1 MLYSSCKNSVVEAIQ
16 KVKHKILSYK
26 NAILD
31 MELTC
36 NAIFYQLYS
45 IDIAKK
51 VEVDGGAELTE
62 DFLHSEIHP
71 VITINII
78 TFHII
83 T

>member
-1 MLYSSCKNSVVEAIQ
+1 
-16 KVKHKILSYK
+16 
-26 NAILD
+26 

-36 NAIFYQLYS
+36 NAIIYQLYS

-78 TFHII
+78 TIHHRHQLISI
-83 T
+83 TLNDVWAHET

>member
-1 MLYSSCKNSVVEAIQ
+1 MP
-16 KVKHKILSYK
+16 
-26 NAILD
+26 NAISN
-31 MELTC
+31 MELTY
-36 NAIFYQLYS
+36 IFYQLYS

>member
-1 MLYSSCKNSVVEAIQ
+1 MP
-16 KVKHKILSYK
+16 
-26 NAILD
+26 NAISN
-31 MELTC
+31 MELTSV
-36 NAIFYQLYS
+36 FYQLYS

-78 TFHII
+78 TIHHCHQHNFKRLLGS
-83 T
+83 

>member
-1 MLYSSCKNSVVEAIQ
+1 
-16 KVKHKILSYK
+16 
-26 NAILD
+26 
-31 MELTC
+31 MELTSV
-36 NAIFYQLYS
+36 FYQLYS

-71 VITINII
+71 VITINVI